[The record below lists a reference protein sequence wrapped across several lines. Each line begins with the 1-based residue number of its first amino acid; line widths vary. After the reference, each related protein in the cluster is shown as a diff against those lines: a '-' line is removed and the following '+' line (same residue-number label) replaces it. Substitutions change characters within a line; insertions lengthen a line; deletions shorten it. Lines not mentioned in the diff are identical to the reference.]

1 MKNNSFRSN
10 DKNIRIILLC
20 IALVLLL
27 GNTFI
32 ELGVLDSKDNS
43 LSAAS
48 KWIYTIVSSVFKS
61 VGIAIIIGYITSA
74 VSEFQVNHRKIS
86 KSEFKR
92 FINDTFSVNGVPDTF
107 KTEKA
112 DILFDAK
119 LNYRYDAKYTVIG
132 YIEKNRVITKTVSS
146 FTEEKTSGKHDSIIS
161 FSDVDSIK
169 VEYITIN
176 DPNDT
181 NNFVKYEHKNV
192 NVNDSTAF
200 SDDLKYQYSVII
212 PKKLKKLNKLH
223 VEKCII
229 EYGEDHWQNYALLF
243 MRPCKGVNF
252 TLALK
257 DDLVIKEVTIF
268 GEDNRY
274 FKKQT
279 EKSLTITSDS
289 WISNYNGFSII
300 IARKQDQNTIASDS
314 D

>member
-27 GNTFI
+27 GNTLI

-112 DILFDAK
+112 DILYDAK
-119 LNYRYDAKYTVIG
+119 LNYRYDAKYNVIG
-132 YIEKNRVITKTVSS
+132 YIENNKVVTKTTTS

-161 FSDVDSIK
+161 FSNVDSIK
-169 VEYITIN
+169 VEYISIN
-176 DPNDT
+176 DPDDT
-181 NNFVKYEHKNV
+181 NNTVKYIHENV
-192 NVNDSTAF
+192 DISDTTAF
-200 SDDLKYQYSVII
+200 SNDLKYQYSVNIS
-212 PKKLKKLNKLH
+212 KKLKKLNKLH
-223 VEKCII
+223 VEKCVI

-252 TLALK
+252 TMNLK
-257 DDLVIKEVTIF
+257 DDLVIKEVIIF
-268 GEDNRY
+268 GEDKRY
-274 FKKQT
+274 LKKQT
-279 EKSLTITSDS
+279 ENSLLITSDS

-300 IARKQDQNTIASDS
+300 IARKQDQNTIDS